1 MFDTIFNWLIWGW
14 CAFEFSIAIITRT
27 RRGGG
32 KVEDRG
38 SMLVL
43 WIAIFSS
50 ITAAEFVR
58 ALVPATRLH
67 NVDWLAPF
75 SLAVFLLGLGIRLTA
90 IFTLGKAFSVNVAIR
105 TGQTVQRKG
114 LYRIVRHPS
123 YLGML
128 VLFFA
133 VGLETRDL
141 ASLVIILVPTSL
153 ALLYRIQ
160 VEEASL
166 LAHFGADYADYA
178 KETKRLIPGI
188 Y

>member
-1 MFDTIFNWLIWGW
+1 
-14 CAFEFSIAIITRT
+14 
-27 RRGGG
+27 
-32 KVEDRG
+32 
-38 SMLVL
+38 MLVL
-43 WIAIFSS
+43 WITISSS
-50 ITAAEFVR
+50 IAASGFVR

-67 NVDWLAPF
+67 NVDWLAPV

-105 TGQTVQRKG
+105 TGQTVQRTG

-128 VLFFA
+128 ILFFA

-141 ASLVIILVPTSL
+141 ASLAIVLIPTTL
-153 ALLYRIQ
+153 ALLYRIH
-160 VEEASL
+160 VEEAAL

-178 KETKRLIPGI
+178 KTTKRLIPGI